1 MSVFSSAS
9 NSRRASASS
18 EKATKQHSVKK
29 IWTNFKHAAVE
40 HHKSVNAAYG
50 AYYSQGRYIS
60 NQQ

>member
-1 MSVFSSAS
+1 MSAFTSAS
-9 NSRRASASS
+9 NSRRASDSS
-18 EKATKQHSVKK
+18 EKAGKQSSVKK
-29 IWTNFKHAAVE
+29 IWTNFKNAAVE